1 VAPAASSARRSSG
14 SKSEVVGKRDGR
26 KVLLDV
32 RAKLLVMLA
41 VLSLPLFI
49 VSLIQLRGYRQST
62 YEQATTIVDLKSV
75 AAAASLDSWLESHPD
90 ALRAGAQLD
99 PQHTAELYARLRQQA
114 SSDDDSTFVV
124 FDARGVP
131 LPNPATPQVA
141 PTNNISNVAPNVSPD
156 AQNSS
161 HVSREPSPDA
171 GEQTWGDGVSRL
183 TAARRGDEGWS
194 VAVGVPLPQETR
206 AGRSVL
212 VVAATWAFA
221 LIASVVLSVWAVGR
235 FTKPLRKLASS
246 ASTLGEGRL
255 HERVAVE
262 TDDDVGTLAEGFNTM
277 ATRLEGKFKELR
289 SQGAFIAE
297 VLDSLPL
304 GVVVLDA
311 NLVVR
316 RANSAFARYVE
327 RDAASLEG
335 RGLYEASAGLAT
347 LNELIEDV
355 RRTRRA
361 FVNYGLPL
369 ELVARRSDR
378 QQETVDARE
387 KPREEPPKFWDVT
400 LYPTN
405 DAAGETGASGD
416 VRGDLILI
424 LSEVSKR
431 VRAEKL
437 ATAAFAAE
445 KSRAAE
451 LESVINQMDEG
462 VVIVD
467 ARGRYRVNPS
477 AARILARE
485 PGEFR
490 DGLDALI
497 ADMGLRDTQG
507 QPLPAEETPLGR
519 AFLRGEHVTGEHLQI
534 ARGDDKGGEGIVEV
548 SATPLADDAGERAG
562 LVAVFRDIT
571 DNVRQYRELIEA
583 YGRLRE
589 HDRLKSAFVANVSHE
604 LRTPLNVIIGL
615 CQLLERDV
623 KTPLAPLQTEAVMR
637 MERNARAQLELVN
650 HLLEYSRLE
659 AGRAALALEQV
670 DVGALLNDAV
680 ADFAR
685 EAREKRITVRAV
697 VAPELGR
704 VRTDR
709 NKLTQVV
716 SNLLSNAVKFT
727 ATGEVSVTAEPVD
740 ADRWSLE
747 VRDTGIGISR
757 EAIDFI
763 FDEFRQVDDRLAR
776 SYSGVGLGLA
786 ITRKIV
792 ELLEGEIEVESRP
805 NAGSRFRI
813 TLPRATRQRTGT
825 GSLVREDAPRPPT
838 RDDAQQSDVD
848 QSLRACARR

>member
-1 VAPAASSARRSSG
+1 MNAT
-14 SKSEVVGKRDGR
+14 
-26 KVLLDV
+26 
-32 RAKLLVMLA
+32 RA
-41 VLSLPLFI
+41 
-49 VSLIQLRGYRQST
+49 
-62 YEQATTIVDLKSV
+62 
-75 AAAASLDSWLESHPD
+75 
-90 ALRAGAQLD
+90 
-99 PQHTAELYARLRQQA
+99 AELYARLRQQA
-114 SSDDDSTFVV
+114 SPDDDSAFVV
-124 FDARGVP
+124 FDARGDV
-131 LPNPATPQVA
+131 LANPAA
-141 PTNNISNVAPNVSPD
+141 PESIPPNGFTQGV
-156 AQNSS
+156 N
-161 HVSREPSPDA
+161 
-171 GEQTWGDGVSRL
+171 EQTWRDGAARL
-183 TAARRGDEGWS
+183 TGAQRSNPTGWG
-194 VAVGVPLPQETR
+194 VAVGVPLPQNTR
-206 AGRSVL
+206 AGHAVL

-221 LIASVVLSVWAVGR
+221 LLSSILLSVWAVGR
-235 FTKPLRKLASS
+235 FTKPLRKLAAS
-246 ASTLGEGRL
+246 ASTFGEGRL

-262 TDDDVGTLAEGFNTM
+262 TDDEVGTLAEGFNVM
-277 ATRLEGKFKELR
+277 AARLEGKFNELR
-289 SQGAFIAE
+289 TQGAFIAE

-304 GVVVLDA
+304 GVVVLDS

-316 RANSAFARYVE
+316 RANSAFARFVE

-335 RGLYEASAGLAT
+335 RGLYEATAGLAA

-369 ELVARRSDR
+369 ELVARR
-378 QQETVDARE
+378 
-387 KPREEPPKFWDVT
+387 EEERGGERAGERSEAQKCWDVI

-405 DAAGETGASGD
+405 DANED
-416 VRGDLILI
+416 RGDLILI
-424 LSEVSKR
+424 LSEVTKR

-467 ARGRYRVNPS
+467 ARGRYRVNPA
-477 AARILARE
+477 AARILARK

-497 ADMGLRDTQG
+497 TDMGLHDAQG
-507 QPLPAEETPLGR
+507 QLLPAGETPLGR
-519 AFLRGEHVTGEHLQI
+519 AFTRGEHVSGEHLQI
-534 ARGDDKGGEGIVEV
+534 ERGGEEGIIEV
-548 SATPLADDAGERAG
+548 SATPLANEAGEHAG

-571 DNVRQYRELIEA
+571 EHVKQYRELMEA

-615 CQLLERDV
+615 CQLLERDRQ
-623 KTPLAPLQTEAVMR
+623 PALAPLQAEAVTR

-659 AGRAALALEQV
+659 AGRAALMLEQV
-670 DVGALLNDAV
+670 DVAALVEETLTE
-680 ADFAR
+680 FAA
-685 EAREKRITVRAV
+685 EAEAKRIDLRVE

-709 NKLTQVV
+709 NKLAQAL

-727 ATGEVSVTAEPVD
+727 TSGQVTVTATPLDE
-740 ADRWSLE
+740 ARWTLE

-757 EAIDFI
+757 EAIDYI

-805 NAGSRFRI
+805 DEGSRFLI
-813 TLPRATRQRTGT
+813 TMPHVSRQRTGT
-825 GSLVREDAPRPPT
+825 GSLVREDAPTAPAAP
-838 RDDAQQSDVD
+838 RDGEADAARDVTN
-848 QSLRACARR
+848 LRAYARR

>member
-1 VAPAASSARRSSG
+1 
-14 SKSEVVGKRDGR
+14 
-26 KVLLDV
+26 V

-41 VLSLPLFI
+41 VLSLPLLI
-49 VSLIQLRGYRQST
+49 VSLVQLHGFRTST
-62 YEQATTIVDLKSV
+62 YEQASTIARLKSV
-75 AAAASLDSWLESHPD
+75 AAEGALESWLETHPD
-90 ALRAGAQLD
+90 ALRQGASMS
-99 PQHTAELYARLRQQA
+99 ASRASELYARLRQHV
-114 SSDDDSTFVV
+114 SPDDDSAFVV
-124 FDARGVP
+124 TDARGEVV
-131 LPNPATPQVA
+131 PNPDAPQAV
-141 PTNNISNVAPNVSPD
+141 PPNNFAQGVS
-156 AQNSS
+156 Q
-161 HVSREPSPDA
+161 
-171 GEQTWGDGVSRL
+171 QTWRDGAARL
-183 TAARRGDEGWS
+183 TGARRNNQTGWG
-194 VAVGVPLPQETR
+194 VAVGVPLPQNTR

-221 LIASVVLSVWAVGR
+221 LLSSIFLSVWAVGR
-235 FTKPLRKLASS
+235 FTKPLRKLAAS

-262 TDDDVGTLAEGFNTM
+262 TDDEVGTLAEGFNVM
-277 ATRLEGKFKELR
+277 AARLENKFNELHA
-289 SQGAFIAE
+289 QGAFIAE

-304 GVVVLDA
+304 GVVVLDS

-316 RANSAFARYVE
+316 RANSAFARFVE
-327 RDAASLEG
+327 RDTASLEG
-335 RGLYEASAGLAT
+335 RGLYEATAGLAV

-369 ELVARRSDR
+369 ELVASRGERHGEGEGER
-378 QQETVDARE
+378 GEAQ
-387 KPREEPPKFWDVT
+387 KCWDVI

-405 DAAGETGASGD
+405 DGGD
-416 VRGDLILI
+416 GRGDLILI
-424 LSEVSKR
+424 LSEVTKR

-467 ARGRYRVNPS
+467 ARGRYRVNPA
-477 AARILARE
+477 AARILARQ

-497 ADMGLRDTQG
+497 SDMALRDAQG
-507 QPLPAEETPLGR
+507 KLLPADETPLGR
-519 AFLRGEHVTGEHLQI
+519 AFTRGEHVSGEHLQI
-534 ARGDDKGGEGIVEV
+534 ERGGEEGIIEV
-548 SATPLADDAGERAG
+548 SATPLMDEAGEHAG

-571 DNVRQYRELIEA
+571 EHVRQYRELMEA

-615 CQLLERDV
+615 CQLLERDRQ
-623 KTPLAPLQTEAVMR
+623 PALPPLQAEAVTR

-659 AGRAALALEQV
+659 AGRAALMLEQV
-670 DVGALLNDAV
+670 DVALLVEETLAE
-680 ADFAR
+680 FEP
-685 EAREKRITVRAV
+685 EAKAKRITLRAK
-697 VAPELGR
+697 VAPELGK

-709 NKLTQVV
+709 NKLAQAL

-727 ATGEVSVTAEPVD
+727 TTGEVTVAAAPLDE
-740 ADRWSLE
+740 ARWTLE

-805 NAGSRFRI
+805 DVGSRFLI
-813 TLPRATRQRTGT
+813 TMPRASRQRTGT
-825 GSLVREDAPRPPT
+825 GSLVHDDAPPAAATDADAPRGVA
-838 RDDAQQSDVD
+838 D
-848 QSLRACARR
+848 LRAYARR

>member
-1 VAPAASSARRSSG
+1 
-14 SKSEVVGKRDGR
+14 
-26 KVLLDV
+26 
-32 RAKLLVMLA
+32 MLA

-49 VSLIQLRGYRQST
+49 VSLIQLRDYRQNT
-62 YEQATTIVDLKSV
+62 YEQATTIARLKSV
-75 AAAASLDSWLESHPD
+75 AAAGALESWLENHPETLH
-90 ALRAGAQLD
+90 ANAQLD
-99 PQHTAELYARLRQQA
+99 PQRAAELYTRIRQHA
-114 SSDDDSTFVV
+114 SPDDDSTFVV
-124 FDARGVP
+124 FDARGEA
-131 LPNPATPQVA
+131 LPNPASPQA
-141 PTNNISNVAPNVSPD
+141 IP
-156 AQNSS
+156 AQNFSQNLS
-161 HVSREPSPDA
+161 
-171 GEQTWGDGVSRL
+171 EQTWRDGVARL
-183 TAARRGDEGWS
+183 TVARRVAQTGWS
-194 VAVGVPLPQETR
+194 VAVGVPLPQDTR
-206 AGRSVL
+206 AGHAVL
-212 VVAATWAFA
+212 VVAATWALA
-221 LIASVVLSVWAVGR
+221 LIASIILSVWAVGR
-235 FTKPLRKLASS
+235 FTKPLRQLAAS
-246 ASTLGEGRL
+246 ASTLGDGRL

-262 TDDDVGTLAEGFNTM
+262 TNDEVGTLAVGFNTM
-277 ATRLEGKFKELR
+277 AARLEGKFTELR
-289 SQGAFIAE
+289 TQGAFIAE

-316 RANSAFARYVE
+316 RANSTFARFVE

-335 RGLYEASAGLAT
+335 RGLYEATAGLAA

-369 ELVARRSDR
+369 ELVSRN
-378 QQETVDARE
+378 DAERDE
-387 KPREEPPKFWDVT
+387 PRKFWDVT

-405 DAAGETGASGD
+405 EASDG
-416 VRGDLILI
+416 RGDLILI
-424 LSEVSKR
+424 LSEVTKR

-477 AARILARE
+477 AARILARR

-490 DGLDALI
+490 DGLEALI
-497 ADMGLRDTQG
+497 ADMSLRDASG
-507 QPLPAEETPLGR
+507 RVLPTEETPLGR

-534 ARGDDKGGEGIVEV
+534 ERGGEEGILEV

-571 DNVRQYRELIEA
+571 ENVRQYRELMEA

-615 CQLLERDV
+615 CQLLERDR
-623 KTPLAPLQTEAVMR
+623 KLPLAPLQAEVVMR
-637 MERNARAQLELVN
+637 MERNAHAQLELVN

-659 AGRAALALEQV
+659 AGRAALMLEQV
-670 DVGALLNDAV
+670 DVAALLNEAV
-680 ADFAR
+680 ADYAH
-685 EAREKRITVRAV
+685 EAREKRIKVRAE
-697 VAPELGR
+697 VAPQLGR

-727 ATGEVSVTAEPVD
+727 ATGEVTVSAGPLDET
-740 ADRWSLE
+740 RWMLE

-757 EAIDFI
+757 EAINFI
-763 FDEFRQVDDRLAR
+763 FDEFRQVDDHLAR

-786 ITRKIV
+786 ITRRIV
-792 ELLEGEIEVESRP
+792 DLLEGEIEVESRP
-805 NAGSRFRI
+805 NEGSRFRI
-813 TLPRATRQRTGT
+813 TMPRAARQRTGT
-825 GSLVREDAPRPPT
+825 GSLLHDDAPSAPVAT
-838 RDDAQQSDVD
+838 TNDTSDAHADTN
-848 QSLRACARR
+848 LRSYARR